1 MNAVR
6 GGTVTWRPQPWQD
19 GDGGGG
25 EPLSDS
31 DSEEEDFPDDSTTPL
46 GDYITHGL
54 KQLLDA
60 QQLCD
65 VTLLVEG
72 KKFMCH
78 REGRGSGVEREVTGG
93 GVMVTAEQRG
103 AAGGGSDRAP
113 SPVVF
118 PGLPR
123 RIAAGGVARW
133 KRRIYVLGGE
143 NGSRFYDSVYC
154 WKPGW
159 RSWVQR
165 REKLPGD
172 TGGVSQFGCTTL
184 KFPKKHILSRLRL
197 AKENC
202 KKAAD

>member
-1 MNAVR
+1 MSVYTVFQMNAVR

-46 GDYITHGL
+46 GDYITHGETDSSSFLLSPLLLQLLWKRLTPSPGRLLGAFAGL

-78 REGRGSGVEREVTGG
+78 RF
-93 GVMVTAEQRG
+93 
-103 AAGGGSDRAP
+103 D
-113 SPVVF
+113 F
-118 PGLPR
+118 
-123 RIAAGGVARW
+123 
-133 KRRIYVLGGE
+133 
-143 NGSRFYDSVYC
+143 
-154 WKPGW
+154 
-159 RSWVQR
+159 
-165 REKLPGD
+165 
-172 TGGVSQFGCTTL
+172 
-184 KFPKKHILSRLRL
+184 
-197 AKENC
+197 
-202 KKAAD
+202 ADH

>member
-1 MNAVR
+1 MA
-6 GGTVTWRPQPWQD
+6 
-19 GDGGGG
+19 
-25 EPLSDS
+25 
-31 DSEEEDFPDDSTTPL
+31 
-46 GDYITHGL
+46 
-54 KQLLDA
+54 
-60 QQLCD
+60 
-65 VTLLVEG
+65 
-72 KKFMCH
+72 
-78 REGRGSGVEREVTGG
+78 
-93 GVMVTAEQRG
+93 G
-103 AAGGGSDRAP
+103 AGSDRAP

-143 NGSRFYDSVYC
+143 NGSRFYDSIYC

-184 KFPKKHILSRLRL
+184 KFPKKHILNRLRA

-202 KKAAD
+202 KKNTHHWRVSDISEKYLETLCPQALPDMFSTGYISLELTTKGETLQYIQTSHFGAIVADYWHQYEEKRMRVLSPLMLLLGKKIYIWKHIFVLKVQ